1 MYVLSLS
8 NSSLNSLGH
17 NSFRMLKKIK
27 ITNLECS
34 HMHWKSRSAGNLTFT
49 DFTRCLILCVFFTL
63 TPTSSQFLP
72 SNRKSLK
79 NSVDASTPEL
89 KQTKHFIYF
98 SSFTDKIS
106 KFIWANGAETARLFL
121 CPADRILDYSL
132 SLSTCHVHNSF
143 WAVGHHS

>member
-89 KQTKHFIYF
+89 KQNISFISPLLLIKYPNLF
-98 SSFTDKIS
+98 EQTVRKPQDCFCVQQTVFWI
-106 KFIWANGAETARLFL
+106 ILYPYPRATCITA
-121 CPADRILDYSL
+121 SG
-132 SLSTCHVHNSF
+132 V
-143 WAVGHHS
+143 VGHHS

>member
-17 NSFRMLKKIK
+17 NKFRVLKKIK
-27 ITNLECS
+27 IANLECS

-89 KQTKHFIYF
+89 KKTKHLFI
-98 SSFTDKIS
+98 TDKIS
-106 KFIWANGAETARLFL
+106 KFYLSKRCGNRKIVFVSSRPYFGLFFI
-121 CPADRILDYSL
+121 PI
-132 SLSTCHVHNSF
+132 HVPR
-143 WAVGHHS
+143 A

>member
-49 DFTRCLILCVFFTL
+49 DFTRCLILCVFCTL

-106 KFIWANGAETARLFL
+106 KFYLSKRCGNHKIVFVSSRPYFGLFFI
-121 CPADRILDYSL
+121 PI
-132 SLSTCHVHNSF
+132 HVPR
-143 WAVGHHS
+143 A